1 MRLIRSIL
9 VFLLLL
15 LVLAVGL
22 LFTIQNDVLVPL
34 NVLVADLPAQRLS
47 TWVILAFFV
56 GGLAG
61 LAASSIV
68 IIRLQASRLRLRRL
82 LNSQKTKLARSQA
95 TSS

>member
-9 VFLLLL
+9 VFFLLL

-82 LNSQKTKLARSQA
+82 LTSQKTKIARSQT

>member
-9 VFLLLL
+9 VLLLLL
-15 LVLAVGL
+15 LVLVVGL

-34 NVLVADLPAQRLS
+34 NILVAELPAQRLS
-47 TWVILAFFV
+47 TWIILTFFV
-56 GGLAG
+56 GSLAG

-68 IIRLQASRLRLRRL
+68 ILRLQASRLRLRRL
-82 LNSQKTKLARSQA
+82 LSTQKTKLARNQV

>member
-9 VFLLLL
+9 VLLLLL

-34 NVLVADLPAQRLS
+34 NVLVAELPAQRLS
-47 TWVILAFFV
+47 TWIILSFFL

-61 LAASSIV
+61 LVASTVV
-68 IIRLQASRLRLRRL
+68 ILRLQASRLRLRRL
-82 LNSQKTKLARSQA
+82 LNSEKTKLERTQLV
-95 TSS
+95 SS

>member
-9 VFLLLL
+9 VLLLLL
-15 LVLAVGL
+15 LVLVVGL

-34 NVLVADLPAQRLS
+34 NILVAELPAQRLS
-47 TWVILAFFV
+47 TWIILTFFV

-68 IIRLQASRLRLRRL
+68 ILRLQASRLRLRRL
-82 LNSQKTKLARSQA
+82 LSTQKTKLARNQV

>member
-9 VFLLLL
+9 VFFLLL

-82 LNSQKTKLARSQA
+82 LASQKTKIARSQT

>member
-9 VFLLLL
+9 VLLLLL
-15 LVLAVGL
+15 LVLVVGL

-34 NVLVADLPAQRLS
+34 NILVAELPAQRLS
-47 TWVILAFFV
+47 TWIILTFFV

-68 IIRLQASRLRLRRL
+68 ILRLQASRLRLRRL
-82 LNSQKTKLARSQA
+82 LSAQKTKLARNQV

>member
-68 IIRLQASRLRLRRL
+68 IIRIQASRLRLRRL
-82 LNSQKTKLARSQA
+82 LTSQKTKIARSQT

>member
-9 VFLLLL
+9 VLLLLL
-15 LVLAVGL
+15 LVLAAGL

-34 NVLVADLPAQRLS
+34 NVLVAELPAQRLS
-47 TWVILAFFV
+47 TWIILSFFL

-61 LAASSIV
+61 LAASSLAIL
-68 IIRLQASRLRLRRL
+68 RLQASRLRSRRL
-82 LNSQKTKLARSQA
+82 LNVQQTKLERSKL